1 MSLSLMC
8 SRIILGRWTNT
19 SIQKTNNL
27 HQNNKNGHFQ
37 GTLYNHIHLKLTPIV
52 DGSINTCNKKQDTHI
67 DYEFSL
73 S

>member
-1 MSLSLMC
+1 MC

-27 HQNNKNGHFQ
+27 HQNNKNGQFQ